1 MGQKANCCNTQN
13 QMNEEKE
20 SEIFTDSNLSNI
32 SGFSHISNNNL
43 GILNDSNNV
52 SNKKI
57 NYFNVYNNNNK
68 KQKKID
74 SISHN
79 KKVIKIQSIFRMFYV
94 RTLFLNNCSSKKA
107 ETIRQLTSN
116 IIQNKENF
124 IINHPS
130 ESLHKRFKKYYPDLI
145 YKFNKKKINNK
156 KYSQVS
162 MDNNLINLYPNEFYM
177 GSWNTNK
184 QYDGYGILYI
194 YDEINSIFNKYEG
207 IFENGKLNG
216 FGYGIFSKSQIVY
229 LGDFKENLN
238 NGIGKEIYL
247 GSDNSNF
254 YYFKGKYINGNKIY
268 GILYWKDKS
277 YYKGNFNYN
286 DKFNGKGFYYWGR
299 TNEKYEGEWYDGKMN
314 GQGKMIYADGS
325 IYDGMFYMNKKHGYG
340 CYKWK
345 DTNEEKN
352 KYYLGEWKNDAMNGN
367 GKFCVNGM
375 STEGIWNNGQ
385 LIKIISNEGSLV
397 STKNETMKD
406 N

>member
-13 QMNEEKE
+13 QINEEQE
-20 SEIFTDSNLSNI
+20 SEIYTDSNI

-43 GILNDSNNV
+43 GMLNDSSII
-52 SNKKI
+52 SNKKS
-57 NYFNVYNNNNK
+57 NYFNVYNNNKK

-74 SISHN
+74 SLSYN
-79 KKVIKIQSIFRMFYV
+79 KKVIKIQSFFRMFYV

-130 ESLHKRFKKYYPDLI
+130 ESLHKQFKKYYPDLI
-145 YKFNKKKINNK
+145 YKYNKKKINNK

-247 GSDNSNF
+247 GSDKSNF
-254 YYFKGKYINGNKIY
+254 YFFKGKYINGNKIY

-352 KYYLGEWKNDAMNGN
+352 KYYL
-367 GKFCVNGM
+367 
-375 STEGIWNNGQ
+375 
-385 LIKIISNEGSLV
+385 
-397 STKNETMKD
+397 
-406 N
+406 

>member
-124 IINHPS
+124 IVNHPS

-145 YKFNKKKINNK
+145 YKFNKKK
-156 KYSQVS
+156 
-162 MDNNLINLYPNEFYM
+162 
-177 GSWNTNK
+177 
-184 QYDGYGILYI
+184 
-194 YDEINSIFNKYEG
+194 
-207 IFENGKLNG
+207 
-216 FGYGIFSKSQIVY
+216 
-229 LGDFKENLN
+229 
-238 NGIGKEIYL
+238 
-247 GSDNSNF
+247 
-254 YYFKGKYINGNKIY
+254 
-268 GILYWKDKS
+268 
-277 YYKGNFNYN
+277 
-286 DKFNGKGFYYWGR
+286 
-299 TNEKYEGEWYDGKMN
+299 
-314 GQGKMIYADGS
+314 
-325 IYDGMFYMNKKHGYG
+325 
-340 CYKWK
+340 
-345 DTNEEKN
+345 
-352 KYYLGEWKNDAMNGN
+352 
-367 GKFCVNGM
+367 
-375 STEGIWNNGQ
+375 
-385 LIKIISNEGSLV
+385 
-397 STKNETMKD
+397 
-406 N
+406 